1 MTMTRSTEGRE
12 RKFVFLLVLLG
23 HCVLIYLI
31 GWSIPAHRPPTQI
44 LYEPFA
50 VFFIDSRKPKME
62 PAASSDLAP
71 EKAQT
76 KAARPQA
83 PPPANL
89 PAQPAPDSMQSNAIT
104 DWYGQ
109 AQSVVEDAVEKERK
123 KAAQRA
129 FEHRAAPAEK
139 QEGESIFD
147 PLPVRRAGTWA
158 GRNSYYVTD
167 NCHFDFD
174 PAPPPP
180 PTRLDNRLKT
190 AVCDHK
196 PRGGG
201 ADMFKELA
209 PDYLKKP
216 RISPYHPP

>member
-31 GWSIPAHRPPTQI
+31 GWSIAAHRPPTQI
-44 LYEPFA
+44 LYEPLA
-50 VFFIDSRKPKME
+50 VFFIDRRKPKME

-109 AQSVVEDAVEKERK
+109 AQSVAEDAVEKERK

-167 NCHFDFD
+167 NCHHVQR
-174 PAPPPP
+174 
-180 PTRLDNRLKT
+180 TRARLSKKT
-190 AVCDHK
+190 SAAEDAVTASNHQSEDGRLIL
-196 PRGGG
+196 PSIRRPGI
-201 ADMFKELA
+201 AA
-209 PDYLKKP
+209 